1 MKTMK
6 KQLLFL
12 LLFLIPSLMMAQ
24 SDIPEEYVGREV
36 SIARGVMNGNLI
48 ESNFRNHGEF
58 SRYLDNPYGVW
69 PRGTGNFHIGGI
81 GLYIGGRVT
90 GERVKWPE
98 FFPNATTDTLL
109 SPVAHNY
116 RGDAGGVRAP
126 TGSIWG
132 WLPKNGFHNDRRIDP
147 FTGQRQPSP
156 AMSNDPTTWPEFWPD
171 KLGEEDAG
179 WRGQWNGF
187 FGKGIRN
194 ADLESYFVM
203 DDYGDKEYTIDAST
217 GQPNSPLG
225 VFYPDANDSTKGGLG
240 LEVKTRIMQW
250 ANVLSE
256 DVAFILYEITNTGTY
271 NHGATREE
279 GLYFVDVADYNLGD
293 EEVDGVGEFDPQFDI
308 AFGWDESGDGL
319 DGGRTY
325 PIGYVGFAFLESPSD
340 AFDGLDNDEDGIT
353 DERRDSGPG
362 TLIEG
367 QQAIMAYVEAN
378 YNLEYFENTS
388 VFNGFGPVEEQPAY
402 QAGRW
407 WTGDENMNWVGYSD
421 VNENGVWDEGE
432 PVNNDVGA
440 DGLGPLDFGYTG
452 PDEGEAD
459 GIPTDGEPNFDRLD
473 IPESDQI
480 GLTGYEVTDRR
491 NYQPD
496 VNPTF
501 LKTDDWLMD
510 RFISIQFPLGTKP
523 QAEEVPDIEPFIAFV
538 SGPVELPAQRTDY
551 FSLAWLFGENREDFY
566 KNRRTVQNIYNANYN
581 FAQPPIMPTL
591 TAVPGDGQ
599 VILAWD
605 SLSVASFDRF
615 SQEQDFEGYRVYKGT
630 DPLMSDARVVTD
642 VTGAPT
648 FYKPIAQFDLDNEY
662 EGPVPVLE
670 NSAAYDLG
678 SNTGLQFYY
687 VDNDVN
693 NGVRYYYA
701 VVAYDRGVY
710 TENGDT
716 EIDPQENIFNF
727 TVDAFSNIQGTSRN
741 AAAVVPR
748 APAAGYVQGGAN
760 EDLSKVAEGDGTG
773 SIEVSVVNETS
784 ANFDAIYKFS
794 FISESVNAATY
805 QTTHYVLENVAT
817 GDTIVVN
824 SMAESTPYLEGFYIN
839 IFNDETIEYDLA
851 NTGWVDNVNTDNEVV
866 DLDPGDLEGYQT
878 NWSASIIEPSG
889 SLAEY
894 VPDNFELRF
903 TDTASYR
910 TPVRFQGN
918 IYLTGKDLNFFAVN
932 TTTGNEV
939 DILAID
945 ENDNDEADVE
955 DTYFISEVVPG
966 SGRKIRHEISFVV
979 PEGEES
985 VSPGD
990 GAVLRI
996 ANKKPFKTGDFFQ
1009 FTLSESG
1016 FDAELAKSE
1025 LDDIIVVPNPYIAT
1039 NNFELNNTTQS
1050 SAERRI
1056 AFMNLPPQC
1065 TISIYN
1071 VRGELIREFE
1081 HNSTNTDGQAYWDLR
1096 TKDKQD
1102 VAYGV
1107 YIYHIDAKGVGQKR
1121 GKFALIK

>member
-1 MKTMK
+1 
-6 KQLLFL
+6 
-12 LLFLIPSLMMAQ
+12 MAQ
-24 SDIPEEYVGREV
+24 SDIPEEYIGRES

-58 SRYLDNPYGVW
+58 ARYLDNPYGVW
-69 PRGTGNFHIGGI
+69 PRGTGNRHIDGI
-81 GLYIGGRVT
+81 ALYIGGRVT
-90 GERVKWPE
+90 GERLKWPQ
-98 FFPNATTDTLL
+98 FYPNATSDTVL

-147 FTGQRQPSP
+147 FTGLREPQP
-156 AMSNDPTTWPEFWPD
+156 AMSDDPTTWPDFWPD
-171 KLGEEDAG
+171 KLDNEDSG
-179 WRGQWNGF
+179 WRGLWNGF

-194 ADLESYFVM
+194 ADLESYYVM
-203 DDYGDKEYTIDAST
+203 DDYGDKEYTIDVES
-217 GQPNSPLG
+217 GQPNSPFG
-225 VFYPDANDSTKGGLG
+225 IFYPDANDSTKAGLG

-250 ANVLSE
+250 ANILAE

-271 NHGATREE
+271 DHGEKVGE
-279 GLYFVDVADYNLGD
+279 GLYFVDVMDYGLGQN
-293 EEVDGVGEFDPQFDI
+293 EVDGVGEFDPQFDI

-319 DGGRTY
+319 DGGRVY
-325 PIGYVGFAFLESPSD
+325 PIGYVGFAFLESPSNS
-340 AFDGLDNDEDGIT
+340 FDNRDNDEDGLT

-367 QQAIMAYVEAN
+367 QEEIMAYVEADAN
-378 YNLEYFENTS
+378 YNLAFFENTTE
-388 VFNGFGPVEEQPAY
+388 FNGFGPVEEMPAY
-402 QAGRW
+402 LAGRW
-407 WTGDENMNWVGYSD
+407 WTGDENMNWVGYTD
-421 VNENGVWDEGE
+421 ANENGEWDEGE
-432 PVNNDVGA
+432 AVNNDVGA
-440 DGLGPLDFGYTG
+440 DGLGPLDFGYPG
-452 PDEGEAD
+452 PDPGEAD
-459 GIPTDGEPNFDRLD
+459 GIPNDGEPDFDRLD

-480 GLTGYEVTDRR
+480 GLTGYDVDARPVYQNGDNLR
-491 NYQPD
+491 ND
-496 VNPTF
+496 T
-501 LKTDDWLMD
+501 WLMD
-510 RFISIQFPLGTKP
+510 RFISSQFRLGTLP
-523 QAEEVPDIEPFIAFV
+523 TAEAVPNIEPFITFV

-615 SQEQDFEGYRVYKGT
+615 TQERDFEGYRVYKGT
-630 DPLMSDARVVTD
+630 DPLLSDARAITD

-648 FYKPIAQFDLDNEY
+648 FYKPVAQFDLINDI
-662 EGPVPVLE
+662 EGPVSVLD
-670 NSAAYDLG
+670 NTASYDVG
-678 SNTGLQFYY
+678 SNSGLQFFY
-687 VDNDVN
+687 VDTDVN

-710 TENGDT
+710 KDDGTV

-760 EDLSKVAEGDGTG
+760 EDLSSVASGEGTG
-773 SIEVSVVNETS
+773 SIEVRVVNEET
-784 ANFDAIYKFS
+784 ANFDDPYRFS
-794 FISESVNAATY
+794 FISESVNASTY
-805 QTTHYVLENVAT
+805 KTSRYVLENIAT

-824 SMAESTPYLEGFYIN
+824 PMTESTPYLEGFYIN
-839 IFNDETIEYDLA
+839 IFNDELIEYDNT
-851 NTGWVDNVNTDNEVV
+851 NTGWVDNVNSDNEVV
-866 DLDPGDLEGYQT
+866 DLNPANLEGYQT
-878 NWSASIIEPSG
+878 NWTAFIEEPGG
-889 SLAEY
+889 SLAES

-903 TDTASYR
+903 TDTVSYS
-910 TPVRFQGN
+910 TPARFQLST
-918 IYLTGKDLNFFAVN
+918 YMRTDLTFFAVN
-932 TTTGNEV
+932 TTKGQEV
-939 DILAID
+939 DILVID
-945 ENDNDEADVE
+945 ENDNNEPDVE
-955 DTYFISEVVPG
+955 DTYFISENIG
-966 SGRKIRHEISFVV
+966 GRKTRHQITFNT
-979 PEGEES
+979 PEGETSEM
-985 VSPGD
+985 PGD
-990 GAVLRI
+990 GSVLRI

-1009 FTLSESG
+1009 FTLSQSG

-1107 YIYHIDAKGVGQKR
+1107 YIYHIDAEGVGQKR